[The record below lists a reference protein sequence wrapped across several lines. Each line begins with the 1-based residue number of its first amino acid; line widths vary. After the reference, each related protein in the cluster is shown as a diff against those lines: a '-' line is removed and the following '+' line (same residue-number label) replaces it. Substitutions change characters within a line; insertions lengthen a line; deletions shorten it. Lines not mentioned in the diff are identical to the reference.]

1 MRENAAI
8 AQPGG
13 DQPSPSSSADPS
25 LERQLSP
32 RLLDH
37 FASLTDPR
45 VDRTKRHCLM
55 DILVIA
61 IGAVICGAD
70 GWTEIEA

>member
-8 AQPGG
+8 TQPRD

-25 LERQLSP
+25 LGRHLSP

-37 FASLTDPR
+37 FASL
-45 VDRTKRHCLM
+45 
-55 DILVIA
+55 IIA
-61 IGAVICGAD
+61 ICAVICGAD